1 MEDAKGAG
9 VMCTPSRVDWIM
21 DEIKRMTRRA
31 DNNVLPAGEVARGAQ
46 YLCELWE
53 ELYQLQQTNSELA
66 AIDPSN
72 VAEQTNV
79 AA

>member
-1 MEDAKGAG
+1 
-9 VMCTPSRVDWIM
+9 MCTPSRVDWIM
-21 DEIKRMTRRA
+21 DEIKRMTRRV
-31 DNNVLPAGEVARGAQ
+31 DNNVLPEGEVARGAE

-53 ELYQLQQTNSELA
+53 ELYQLQQTHSELA

-72 VAEQTNV
+72 IAEQNAH